1 MKINRLVR
9 TPKDLGA
16 FRVKLL
22 TLCFFFAFG
31 AVLGCVAHGLVTQE
45 DDLLLRQYM
54 VEYAR
59 LAAVQEDQAAS
70 VFDVV
75 GVYFRYPVAAFIFG
89 FTAVGLFFI
98 PLSLVLQGFTLAF
111 SVASFASALGRG
123 GLTLALAA
131 FGLRCLIVLPITLLL
146 SIFSLDGALCLWHE
160 RHSGHGKRKAR
171 YGAEHYFRFAVCVII
186 LLTGVVAELVL
197 VPKLFGLA
205 LAGIL

>member
-1 MKINRLVR
+1 M
-9 TPKDLGA
+9 
-16 FRVKLL
+16 
-22 TLCFFFAFG
+22 
-31 AVLGCVAHGLVTQE
+31 
-45 DDLLLRQYM
+45 
-54 VEYAR
+54 
-59 LAAVQEDQAAS
+59 QEDQAAS

-160 RHSGHGKRKAR
+160 RHSGHGKRKSR
-171 YGAEHYFRFAVCVII
+171 YGADHYFRFAVCVII